1 MQGAW
6 GKRSPNDSED
16 IDDEALEEEELQVY
30 PETLARMVAAPP
42 VKRGWAL
49 WGKRPDYPAVSPRST
64 NWSSLR
70 GAAQPLAH
78 RGGSF
83 NNTYFTESDKHSF
96 MSLSNNI
103 MNVFRMLNDYRGR
116 RH

>member
-16 IDDEALEEEELQVY
+16 IEDEALEEEELQVS
-30 PETLARMVAAPP
+30 PEVLARMIAAAP

-70 GAAQPLAH
+70 GAA
-78 RGGSF
+78 
-83 NNTYFTESDKHSF
+83 
-96 MSLSNNI
+96 
-103 MNVFRMLNDYRGR
+103 
-116 RH
+116 